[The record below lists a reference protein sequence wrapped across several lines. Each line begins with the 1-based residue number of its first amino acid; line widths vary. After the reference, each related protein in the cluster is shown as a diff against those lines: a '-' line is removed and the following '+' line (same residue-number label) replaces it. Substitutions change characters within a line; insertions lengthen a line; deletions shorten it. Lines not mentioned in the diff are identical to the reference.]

1 MSWNLE
7 ASRILN
13 CDWSNCRSSVYFV
26 LDSNSYLHTFDLMA
40 IDSSPIVSD
49 KVEKKVVGMN
59 VDRQKSKNT
68 DLMLVFDDGSFQS
81 HRVKTNFSYWAS
93 SEEGHEN
100 KQLMHLITSFAR

>member
-1 MSWNLE
+1 MTNL
-7 ASRILN
+7 R
-13 CDWSNCRSSVYFV
+13 
-26 LDSNSYLHTFDLMA
+26 
-40 IDSSPIVSD
+40 
-49 KVEKKVVGMN
+49 VVGMN

-68 DLMLVFDDGSFQS
+68 DLVSLYEATSWFLNNLKLLQMLVFDDGSFQS